1 MSDFHFSKLKVLI
14 VDDETFIRQVV
25 SRLLRQLEVRYIIE
39 AKDGKSGFMEVV
51 RHRPDVVLCDINMGP
66 ADGFS
71 FLTAVRRAGIKAVA
85 DTPIIFLTADK
96 AQETVVRAAK
106 LQVNGYLG
114 KPTSFND
121 IRDRIKAV
129 VTKAREDSAE
139 ATPQV
144 EPLRREMEPFA
155 R

>member
-66 ADGFS
+66 ADGFT

-129 VTKAREDSAE
+129 VTKAREDSGE
-139 ATPQV
+139 ALPQA
-144 EPLRREMEPFA
+144 EPLRREAEPFA

>member
-1 MSDFHFSKLKVLI
+1 MSDFDFSKLKVLI
-14 VDDETFIRQVV
+14 IDDETFIRQVI

-66 ADGFS
+66 ADGFT

-121 IRDRIKAV
+121 VRDRIKAV
-129 VTKAREDSAE
+129 VAKARGEAAE
-139 ATPQV
+139 TPSRAEQPRREV
-144 EPLRREMEPFA
+144 EPVA
-155 R
+155 Q

>member
-1 MSDFHFSKLKVLI
+1 MSDFRFSDLKVLI
-14 VDDETFIRQVV
+14 VDDETFIRQVI
-25 SRLLRQLEVRYIIE
+25 SRLLRQLEVRYVIE

-66 ADGFS
+66 ADGFA
-71 FLTAVRRAGIKAVA
+71 FLTAVRRTGVKAVA

-114 KPTSFND
+114 KPTSLND

-129 VTKAREDSAE
+129 VTKAREE
-139 ATPQV
+139 AGDERSP
-144 EPLRREMEPFA
+144 A
-155 R
+155 RQAGPVAQ